1 MRIAILGFAREGKSI
16 LKFIEKDPRF
26 EGAKI
31 YILDKDRKI
40 RVPKYCGKQIG
51 KSYLSHLERFGLVF
65 RSPGIPYNL
74 PQLKKARR
82 AGVRFSSLTKLFF
95 ESASRKGAKI
105 IGVTGTKG
113 KGTTSTLLYK
123 ILTAAK
129 YPVVLAGNIGTPA
142 LNLLS
147 KLNPST
153 RSGLT
158 LNRAERVKKNSWV
171 VLELSSFQLQDLTLS
186 PPVAIVLDV
195 FPDHQDSHR
204 NLEEYY
210 ESKANIARYQKRDD
224 IIFFF
229 EDNALSRWVAKKSPG
244 HKTSVDKNKFSLF
257 AKKDLKI
264 KGSHNFR
271 NAVMAATVA
280 KRLGVPSTIIR
291 NVIQH
296 FSGLEHR
303 LEFVR
308 KTGNVSFYNDSAST
322 NPQTSAAAI
331 RSFPRGAN
339 ILIAGGQ
346 DKGLDYKPLARAL
359 KNSNTSLVILFGE
372 NKKKIEKA
380 LRASRVPLKFVS
392 NLRRATRL
400 ARQAAR
406 KIENTPVP
414 IIFSPGAASFDMFR
428 NYADRG
434 EKFKLAVRE
443 LTKSRR

>member
-31 YILDKDRKI
+31 HILDKDRKI

-51 KSYLSHLERFGLVF
+51 KSYLSHLERFDLVF

-82 AGVRFSSLTKLFF
+82 VGVRFSSLTKLFF

-147 KLNPST
+147 KL
-153 RSGLT
+153 
-158 LNRAERVKKNSWV
+158 KKNSWV

-204 NLEEYY
+204 NLGEYY
-210 ESKANIARYQKRDD
+210 ESKANIARYQKRGD

-229 EDNALSRWVAKKSPG
+229 EDNTLSRWVAKKSPG
-244 HKTSVDKNKFSLF
+244 HKISVDKNKFSLF
-257 AKKDLKI
+257 AEKDLKV

-280 KRLGVPSTIIR
+280 KRLGVPGTIIR
-291 NVIQH
+291 KTIQR

-331 RSFPRGAN
+331 HSFPRGAN

-346 DKGLDYKPLARAL
+346 DKGLDYKPLAQAL

-380 LRASRVPLKFVS
+380 LRASRVPLKLVS

-400 ARQAAR
+400 ARKAAR

-414 IIFSPGAASFDMFR
+414 VIFSPGAASFDMFK

-434 EKFKLAVRE
+434 NRFKKFVWD
-443 LTKSRR
+443 LTKFTK